1 MALWSQWA
9 YLGPIL
15 GRPSTLVSV
24 GILCPTSLSSYISG
38 SFLLPL
44 FGSHVTFS
52 PCSFSAIFGYPFLG
66 SSSVLAEQRFSL
78 SRICFPELQEKSRAT
93 GNSHAI
99 DFSMAALHNI
109 LNTSPVCKL
118 VCLQDFLGSGPQ
130 EYGRINLR
138 LIFALVEQSSHF
150 LLVQCEVSDC
160 PLLQCEVFHNSI
172 QLLCQQS
179 HDWTFYVIFVYLLNL
194 LFSVPRGI

>member
-1 MALWSQWA
+1 MGLSRLLWPFGLNGPILTPFWVGRPLWSQ
-9 YLGPIL
+9 
-15 GRPSTLVSV
+15 LVF
-24 GILCPTSLSSYISG
+24 LCPTSLSSYISG

-44 FGSHVTFS
+44 CGSHVTFS

-118 VCLQDFLGSGPQ
+118 VCFAGFPRFGTSGVRSYQPQ
-130 EYGRINLR
+130 AHLR
-138 LIFALVEQSSHF
+138 PGGAILTLPPSAV
-150 LLVQCEVSDC
+150 
-160 PLLQCEVFHNSI
+160 
-172 QLLCQQS
+172 
-179 HDWTFYVIFVYLLNL
+179 
-194 LFSVPRGI
+194 